1 LDIILRINKHFFSSL
16 RWRIAFAY
24 LMVIG
29 IGFFVV
35 NLSVMEILEQ
45 HLIEGK
51 KVAYQ
56 KYSIQL
62 AQMIANGYYDR
73 DPNIFYQIREFGNEI
88 DQIEGE
94 STRILVLNNR
104 GIVEQ
109 DSYQSTSLLRR
120 NLMEDYAEV
129 QAVLNGES
137 VPARDL
143 FISTGEPAE
152 YNRVLYSFAPIT
164 HYREGIIGM
173 VFFSTSLDGIE
184 AVLADIRET
193 ITFFSGII
201 SLAIILISLILS
213 GFITHPIKNLTAVIT
228 KMSKGHLHQRVNIRG
243 GGEFRQLGEA
253 FNIMSEKLENLDNA
267 RNEFVSNA
275 SHELKTPLS
284 AMKVLAE
291 SLLNMEVDDPA
302 IYKEFLTDINFEID
316 RLNAIITDL
325 LVLVQM
331 DKEGAERSFQRE
343 DVNLNELVGRTMK
356 ALRLLAEQ
364 KEIRLEMIQEEDVV
378 VPGDKLKLQQVISNI
393 IYNSIKYT
401 PEGGSVMV
409 EVYNTA
415 EHGIVKVSDTG
426 YGIAKEDLGRIFDRF
441 YRIDKA
447 RSRATGGTGLG
458 LSIAN
463 RIVLL
468 HNGFIRVESEENKG
482 TTFYIELP
490 YRDLDQPEIGRS

>member
-1 LDIILRINKHFFSSL
+1 MRINKQFFSSL

-29 IGFFVV
+29 IGFLII
-35 NLSVMEILEQ
+35 NLSIMEILEQ
-45 HLIEGK
+45 HLIESK

-62 AQMIANGYYDR
+62 AQIIANGYHDR
-73 DPNIFYQIREFGNEI
+73 DPDIFYQIRDFGNEI

-120 NLMEDYAEV
+120 NLMEDYGEV
-129 QAVLNGES
+129 RRVLNGES
-137 VPARDL
+137 VPAIDL
-143 FISTGEPAE
+143 FIATGDPPE
-152 YNRVLYSFAPIT
+152 YKRILYSFAPIT
-164 HYREGIIGM
+164 HYSEGIIGM
-173 VFFSTSLDGIE
+173 VFMSTSLDGIE
-184 AVLADIRET
+184 AILADIRKA
-193 ITFFSGII
+193 IAFFSGII
-201 SLAIILISLILS
+201 SLSIVLVSLVLS
-213 GFITHPIKNLTAVIT
+213 GFITHPIKELTAVIT
-228 KMSKGHLHQRVNIRG
+228 KMSKGHLNQRVNIRG

-253 FNIMSEKLENLDNA
+253 FNIMCEKLENLDKA

-302 IYKEFLTDINFEID
+302 LYKEFLTDINFEID

-325 LVLVQM
+325 LVLVEM
-331 DKEGAERSFQRE
+331 DKEGAETGFKRE
-343 DVNLNELVGRTMK
+343 PVDLKELVQRTMK
-356 ALRLLAEQ
+356 GLQLLAAQ
-364 KEIRLEMIQEEDVV
+364 KNISLELARDEEVV
-378 VPGDKLKLQQVISNI
+378 VPGDRLKLQQVISNI
-393 IYNSIKYT
+393 IDNGIKYT
-401 PEGGSVMV
+401 PEGGKVTV
-409 EVYNTA
+409 EVYNTP
-415 EHGIVKVSDTG
+415 EYGVVKVSDTG

-441 YRIDKA
+441 FRVDKA
-447 RSRATGGTGLG
+447 RSRSTGGTGLG

-468 HNGFIRVESEENKG
+468 HNGFIRVESEENVG

-490 YRDLDQPEIGRS
+490 YENTDALES

>member
-1 LDIILRINKHFFSSL
+1 MRINKHFFSSL

-24 LMVIG
+24 LLVIG
-29 IGFFVV
+29 IGFFIV
-35 NLSVMEILEQ
+35 NLSVIEILEQ

-62 AQMIANGYYDR
+62 AQIIANGYYDR

-129 QAVLNGES
+129 QDVLKGES

-152 YNRVLYSFAPIT
+152 YKRVLYSYAPVT

-173 VFFSTSLDGIE
+173 VFFSTSLDSIE
-184 AVLADIRET
+184 AVLSDIRKA
-193 ITFFSGII
+193 IVFFSGFI
-201 SLAIILISLILS
+201 SLAIILISLVLA

-228 KMSKGHLHQRVNIRG
+228 KMSKGHLNQRVHIRG

-275 SHELKTPLS
+275 SHELKAPLS
-284 AMKVLAE
+284 AIKVLAE

-331 DKEGAERSFQRE
+331 DKESAESSFQRE

-356 ALRLLAEQ
+356 ALRLLADQ
-364 KEIRLEMIQEEDVV
+364 KRK
-378 VPGDKLKLQQVISNI
+378 KLSYRVTSSSCSRSYPILL
-393 IYNSIKYT
+393 T
-401 PEGGSVMV
+401 
-409 EVYNTA
+409 TA
-415 EHGIVKVSDTG
+415 
-426 YGIAKEDLGRIFDRF
+426 
-441 YRIDKA
+441 
-447 RSRATGGTGLG
+447 
-458 LSIAN
+458 LSIPRKAA
-463 RIVLL
+463 
-468 HNGFIRVESEENKG
+468 G
-482 TTFYIELP
+482 
-490 YRDLDQPEIGRS
+490 

>member
-16 RWRIAFAY
+16 RWRIAFTY

-29 IGFFVV
+29 IGFLIV
-35 NLSVMEILEQ
+35 NLSIMEILEQ
-45 HLIEGK
+45 HLLESK

-62 AQMIANGYYDR
+62 AQIIANGYYER
-73 DPNIFYQIREFGNEI
+73 DPNIFYQIREFGDEI

-94 STRILVLNNR
+94 STRILLLNSR

-120 NLMEDYAEV
+120 NLMEDYEQV
-129 QAVLNGES
+129 QLVLNGES
-137 VPARDL
+137 VPAVDL
-143 FISTGEPAE
+143 FILTGQPAE
-152 YNRVLYSFAPIT
+152 YKRILYAFAPIT
-164 HYREGIIGM
+164 HYSEGIIGM
-173 VFFSTSLDGIE
+173 VFLSASLDGIE
-184 AVLADIRET
+184 AILADIRKA
-193 ITFFSGII
+193 IIFFSGII
-201 SLAIILISLILS
+201 SLSIILISLILS
-213 GFITHPIKNLTAVIT
+213 GFITHPIKELTAVIT
-228 KMSKGHLHQRVNIRG
+228 KMSKGHLNQRVNIRG

-291 SLLNMEVDDPA
+291 SLLNMESDDPA
-302 IYKEFLTDINFEID
+302 IYKEFLSDINFEID

-325 LVLVQM
+325 LVLVEM
-331 DKEGAERSFQRE
+331 DKEGADGQFKRE
-343 DVNLNELVGRTMK
+343 PVNLKELVLRTIK
-356 ALRLLAEQ
+356 GLQLLAAQ
-364 KEIRLEMIQEEDVV
+364 KNIRLELLQDEEVV
-378 VPGDKLKLQQVISNI
+378 VPGDRLKLQQVISNI
-393 IYNSIKYT
+393 IDNGIKYT
-401 PEGGSVMV
+401 PEGGRVMV

-415 EHGIVKVSDTG
+415 EYGVVKVSDTG
-426 YGIAKEDLGRIFDRF
+426 YGIDEENINRIFDRF
-441 YRIDKA
+441 FRVDKA
-447 RSRATGGTGLG
+447 RSRSTGGTGLG

-468 HNGFIRVESEENKG
+468 HNGYIRVESEENVG
-482 TTFYIELP
+482 TTFYIQLP
-490 YRDLDQPEIGRS
+490 YGNLEEIES

>member
-1 LDIILRINKHFFSSL
+1 MRINKHFFSSL

-29 IGFFVV
+29 IGFLIV
-35 NLSVMEILEQ
+35 NLSIMEILEQ
-45 HLIEGK
+45 HLIDSK

-62 AQMIANGYYDR
+62 AQIIANGYYER

-129 QAVLNGES
+129 ERVLNGDS
-137 VPARDL
+137 VPAIDL
-143 FISTGEPAE
+143 FISTGEPPE
-152 YNRVLYSFAPIT
+152 YKRILYAFAPIT
-164 HYREGIIGM
+164 HYSEGVIGM
-173 VFFSTSLDGIE
+173 VFISTSLDGIQT
-184 AVLADIRET
+184 VLADIRKA
-193 ITFFSGII
+193 IIFFSGII
-201 SLAIILISLILS
+201 SLSIILVSLVLA
-213 GFITHPIKNLTAVIT
+213 GFITHPIKELTAVIT
-228 KMSKGHLHQRVNIRG
+228 KMSKGHLNQRVNIRG

-302 IYKEFLTDINFEID
+302 IYKEFLSDINFEID

-325 LVLVQM
+325 LMLVEM
-331 DKEGAERSFQRE
+331 DKEGADNYFQRE
-343 DVNLNELVGRTMK
+343 PVDLRELVQRTLK
-356 ALRLLAEQ
+356 GLKLLAAQ
-364 KEIRLEMIQEEDVV
+364 KDIHLEFFQEEDVI
-378 VPGDKLKLQQVISNI
+378 VPGDKLKLQQVVSNI
-393 IYNSIKYT
+393 IDNSIKYT
-401 PEGGSVMV
+401 PEGGRVTV
-409 EVYNTA
+409 EVYNTP
-415 EHGIVKVSDTG
+415 EHGVVKVSDTG
-426 YGIAKEDLGRIFDRF
+426 YGISKEDISRIFDRF
-441 YRIDKA
+441 FRVDKA
-447 RSRATGGTGLG
+447 RSRSTGGTGLG

-468 HNGFIRVESEENKG
+468 HNGYIHVESEENFG

-490 YRDLDQPEIGRS
+490 YENQDDLNFDDS

>member
-1 LDIILRINKHFFSSL
+1 MRINKHFFSSL

-24 LMVIG
+24 LLVIG
-29 IGFFVV
+29 IGFFIV
-35 NLSVMEILEQ
+35 NLSVIEILEQ

-62 AQMIANGYYDR
+62 AQIIANGYYDR

-129 QAVLNGES
+129 QDVLKGES

-152 YNRVLYSFAPIT
+152 YKRVLYSYAPVT

-184 AVLADIRET
+184 AVLSDIRKA
-193 ITFFSGII
+193 IVFFSGFI
-201 SLAIILISLILS
+201 SLAIILISLILA
-213 GFITHPIKNLTAVIT
+213 GFITHPIKSLTAVIT
-228 KMSKGHLHQRVNIRG
+228 KMSKGHLNQRVHIRG

-284 AMKVLAE
+284 AIKVLAE

-331 DKEGAERSFQRE
+331 DKESAESSFQRE

-356 ALRLLAEQ
+356 ALRLLADQ
-364 KEIRLEMIQEEDVV
+364 KEISLEMLQEEEVV

-393 IYNSIKYT
+393 IDNSIKYT
-401 PEGGSVMV
+401 PEGGRVIV
-409 EVYNTA
+409 EVYNTM

-426 YGIAKEDLGRIFDRF
+426 YGIAKGDIGRIFDRF
-441 YRIDKA
+441 FRIDKA

-468 HNGFIRVESEENKG
+468 HNGFIRVDSEENKG

-490 YRDLDQPEIGRS
+490 YRNSDQPEL

>member
-152 YNRVLYSFAPIT
+152 YNRVLYSYAPIT

-253 FNIMSEKLENLDNA
+253 FNIMSEKLENL
-267 RNEFVSNA
+267 
-275 SHELKTPLS
+275 
-284 AMKVLAE
+284 AE
-291 SLLNMEVDDPA
+291 
-302 IYKEFLTDINFEID
+302 
-316 RLNAIITDL
+316 
-325 LVLVQM
+325 
-331 DKEGAERSFQRE
+331 
-343 DVNLNELVGRTMK
+343 
-356 ALRLLAEQ
+356 
-364 KEIRLEMIQEEDVV
+364 
-378 VPGDKLKLQQVISNI
+378 
-393 IYNSIKYT
+393 
-401 PEGGSVMV
+401 
-409 EVYNTA
+409 
-415 EHGIVKVSDTG
+415 
-426 YGIAKEDLGRIFDRF
+426 
-441 YRIDKA
+441 
-447 RSRATGGTGLG
+447 
-458 LSIAN
+458 
-463 RIVLL
+463 
-468 HNGFIRVESEENKG
+468 
-482 TTFYIELP
+482 
-490 YRDLDQPEIGRS
+490 